1 MKRLLFALTLVA
13 LVLPPAPKAEAGVDV
28 SLDFFYNNLGSDGSW
43 VEVADYGYC
52 WQPGVAVSN
61 TSWRPYADGY
71 WAYTD
76 VGWTWISYEDFGWAT
91 YHYGRW
97 ARLRD
102 YGWVWVPGNEWGPAW
117 VSWRMGGDYVGWAPL
132 PPRYETGGEVVY
144 QGRPINSRVDIEFDI
159 GPAYYNF
166 VNVRYIGEPLLRER
180 LYATTENITY
190 INRTVNVTNITY
202 NNSTVYN
209 YGPDYNRLSAY
220 SARPI
225 QRLKLQRQSNI
236 DYNAAAQAGDLT
248 KVQGGTLVVAAPLT
262 VRKSAQPIAPKQVK
276 AKLAKADLETGWA
289 GVSDVNTKAQLQ
301 QKMKQEDPKS
311 VPPPEMKPRDGAA
324 VEANASPAG
333 DSSAAP
339 ASGATGTPEAAHRH
353 KGKNKLHAADRDQPA
368 GTTTQDADQ
377 NGAVASPTPKQHQE
391 RKEKNKRS
399 RGDET
404 QPLQQPAPDASV
416 SPADANP
423 PAADGGGGKG
433 RGKGARDRQQSTTID
448 SVPASE
454 ATPAPSNERKTGG
467 GNRARAAAAN
477 TPQPHDNRPAVDDGG
492 AATRPGPNRNR
503 MNAPAAS
510 PATASPAAAPVS
522 SGPPEERGRG
532 RRNAPEAQPQ
542 VTPQSAPPADQTPS
556 RERGR
561 RSEKPDKNKKDVG
574 EPSPTVTPTP

>member
-13 LVLPPAPKAEAGVDV
+13 LVLPAAPKAEAGVDV

-117 VSWRMGGDYVGWAPL
+117 VSWRTGGDYVGWAPL
-132 PPRYETGGEVVY
+132 PPRYEAGVEVVY
-144 QGRPINSRVDIEFDI
+144 QGRPITNSVDIEFDI

-180 LYATTENITY
+180 LYAPTENITY
-190 INRTVNVTNITY
+190 INQTVNVTNITY

-225 QRLKLQRQSNI
+225 QRLKLQRQTNI

-248 KVQGGTLVVAAPLT
+248 KVQGGTLVVAAPMT
-262 VRKSAQPIAPKQVK
+262 VQRSAQPIAPKQVK
-276 AKLAKADLETGWA
+276 ARLAKADLETGWS
-289 GVSDVNTKAQLQ
+289 GVSDANAKAQLQ
-301 QKMKQEDPKS
+301 QKMKAEDPKS
-311 VPPPEMKPRDGAA
+311 VPPPQMKPRDRAA
-324 VEANASPAG
+324 VEAKALPTGRGMAPSSGVTETPDGAQRGERKEKSP
-333 DSSAAP
+333 
-339 ASGATGTPEAAHRH
+339 
-353 KGKNKLHAADRDQPA
+353 AADRDQPA
-368 GTTTQDADQ
+368 GTTMPQADQ
-377 NGAVASPTPKQHQE
+377 SGAVTSPPTKPHQQRNE
-391 RKEKNKRS
+391 NNKRI
-399 RGDET
+399 RGDES
-404 QPLQQPAPDASV
+404 QPRQQPAPDTGVA
-416 SPADANP
+416 PANAIP
-423 PAADGGGGKG
+423 SAGDGLRGTGK
-433 RGKGARDRQQSTTID
+433 RKGTRDRQQSPSID
-448 SVPASE
+448 SPPASD
-454 ATPAPSNERKTGG
+454 ASPAPSNEPKEGR
-467 GNRARAAAAN
+467 GNRERAAAVE
-477 TPQPHDNRPAVDDGG
+477 TPQPQDTRAAVDDRSDQ
-492 AATRPGPNRNR
+492 TRRGPRRNR
-503 MNAPAAS
+503 VNAPVASPAPASPAPAA
-510 PATASPAAAPVS
+510 AL
-522 SGPPEERGRG
+522 SGPAEERGRG

-542 VTPQSAPPADQTPS
+542 VAAPSATPPEETPG

-561 RSEKPDKNKKDVG
+561 RSERPNKNKKAVE
-574 EPSPTVTPTP
+574 EPSPTVTPIP